1 MLEPDLGTTMVL
13 CAIFVAV
20 YFAAGAKWLHILAT
34 VGGLLV
40 VGAAA

>member
-20 YFAAGAKWLHILAT
+20 YFAAGAEM
-34 VGGLLV
+34 
-40 VGAAA
+40 AAHLSDRSAVF